1 MKKLIYSY
9 RNEPKN
15 CNNCEY
21 SCNDKMSCLR
31 DDCKVSFMAGSL
43 GPKNY
48 PKYFDPKL
56 LLFCDGY
63 RGKL

>member
-1 MKKLIYSY
+1 
-9 RNEPKN
+9 
-15 CNNCEY
+15 
-21 SCNDKMSCLR
+21 MSCLR